1 MPPGAEGRAP
11 REPGPRREGG
21 GGARAAPS
29 GGQGRFAGGA
39 KAAPLGAEA
48 APSGAGAAQG
58 RKGGTQGGKREGRER
73 KREREGERG
82 RAHLGDPNPAITVT
96 ESPSAQGGRERER
109 WKRGSCCTGKLNEGK
124 GREREGEAGASE
136 ARRAGLG

>member
-21 GGARAAPS
+21 GGAR
-29 GGQGRFAGGA
+29 
-39 KAAPLGAEA
+39 A

-96 ESPSAQGGRERER
+96 ESPSAQGGREREV
-109 WKRGSCCTGKLNEGK
+109 E
-124 GREREGEAGASE
+124 ERELLHGKIE
-136 ARRAGLG
+136 